1 MEEGFDN
8 VASRGLPSLNPVP
21 QISFNGNFS
30 FSTIDDWFLG
40 LFNFSSILTVIKVML
55 VAFIVITIGVGIYF
69 YVLQQEE
76 RSKRYEWL
84 KQYVTGPEENHFQ
97 KPTTR
102 WDHVKNL
109 FASQNETDWRV
120 AIIEADA
127 MLDDLLI
134 RLGYTGNSLGERL
147 KSADPRNFPKRNEA
161 WKAHLIRNKIAHEG
175 SSFRLSHMQALRV
188 MHWYEDVFKHARY
201 IK

>member
-1 MEEGFDN
+1 MEQGFDN
-8 VASRGLPSLNPVP
+8 VAGRGLPSLNPVP
-21 QISFNGNFS
+21 RFSFSGNFS

-40 LFNFSSILTVIKVML
+40 LFNFSSIFLVIKIFL
-55 VAFIVITIGVGIYF
+55 VAFIVITIAVGIYF

-84 KQYVTGPEENHFQ
+84 EQYITGPENHFQ
-97 KPTTR
+97 KPSSR

-109 FASQNETDWRV
+109 FASHNETDWRMG
-120 AIIEADA
+120 IIEADA

-147 KSADPRNFPKRNEA
+147 KAADPGNFPKRNEA

-175 SSFRLSHMQALRV
+175 SGFKLSHMQALRV
-188 MHWYEDVFKHARY
+188 MRWYEDVFQHSRY